1 MPSDAPNPDVSHRG
15 RQLQLE
21 NFAIELQPGRDPA
34 PFLALLNNHPGGTW
48 QARQV
53 PGFSLLEPVSGETV
67 AKLTAGDAWGLTR
80 ALEELGALSAEPTF
94 RTRLPPPTRA
104 EMDRHFGIW
113 GRTSEAKR
121 RLIHQKSEETKHWPT
136 DLMGCPAAWQAFK
149 TRHGENLPG
158 LGIRVAQLDTGYTP
172 HWRILPSLEKI
183 GDHIGLNLVGD
194 DEPEERLRD
203 ARDPLPRK
211 LPLISFPGHG
221 TAVAGLVCL
230 GDEGPGRPRGV
241 APGATILPMR
251 VSRSVIHMSFQKVC
265 DAFVEAIDRKVHV
278 ISMSLGGP
286 MSSGQLYQ
294 RVHEALEAGILVI
307 AAAGNAIPGVVFPG
321 AIPGVVA
328 CAACNVLGG
337 PWNRSGLGA
346 AVTITA
352 PGEYVWYEGAVQGA
366 EERPD
371 PRHGDG
377 TSYATAHV
385 AGLAALWLSFHGR
398 DRLIAEACAGRRELL
413 PHLFR
418 ACLQNS
424 AEKRAELEGFGF
436 GAGIARADQLLAAT
450 FPPVDELEKLREE
463 ALQQGRKALLRFQSW
478 RQILHLPTLTGIST
492 LNPPSATDQDL
503 ARLEKLVLGT
513 GDNFDESEIAEL
525 MTLAA
530 TDLEL
535 ATVLFKTAA
544 DIRHWVCGE
553 ALRRYL
559 LGQAS
564 GLSPHLRQKLEKA
577 RERAR
582 RDVLAAQP
590 EIRLKPVTI
599 PPGMASQPRVRRLKA
614 YAFDPSL
621 QTSSTEVGVNEITI
635 TVPFEPELL
644 PGPIGEYLEVLDV
657 DPASGCAYSP
667 VDLDHPWLLA
677 QDGVDRSESNPHFHQ
692 QMVYAVGM
700 KTIGHFEEA
709 LGRPIFWS
717 PLRPWD
723 NTSEDR
729 DNAAEITVKG
739 KPVLSDQFVRRLRL
753 YPHALR
759 SQNAFYSPT
768 KRAIL
773 FGYFPAGSGSPGA
786 EYPGGMVFTCLAH
799 DIIAH
804 EMTHAL
810 LDGIHYRYT
819 EPTNPD
825 VYAFHE
831 AFADLVALLQRF
843 TYREL
848 LEDQIAKARGRLDAG
863 TLMTRL
869 ALQFGQATG
878 RHHALR
884 DALGYIVEQS
894 RQQAPGEWNTLAA
907 EKSSDGRSET
917 TIVDAARPFGDDLR
931 HVWQRFKADP
941 TLLDQVEEPHQRGA
955 FLVAAVFDAFLTI
968 YEARVA
974 DLKRIATGGTGVLP
988 AGDLHPDLVRR
999 IAHEATQ
1006 AAHHVLRMCIRAIDY
1021 VPPTDLTFGE
1031 YLRALI
1037 TADSD
1042 LVPDD
1047 DRHYRVAFIEAF
1059 RKWGIYPRDV
1069 RTLSEESLRWNPI
1082 DLRLPASRA
1091 LKDARDA
1098 LMKWEPG
1105 ESRAE
1110 IFAAILKTQ
1119 AMLHDTLEK
1128 MPDNPTK
1135 SHLLGGIDT
1144 REPFNVCNLR
1154 PARRIG
1160 PRGEYLTEMV
1170 VEVLQSR
1177 PAAEGE
1183 IPFRG
1188 GATLII
1194 GWKTDQIVVRYSI
1207 FKRLDSSA
1215 REQRQREHLAA
1226 SSEGGKA
1233 AEYSTAGL
1241 PDGWFSR
1248 DEERQ
1253 KWQAGRNFRA
1263 EDMRASSCDCRRG
1276 SQEARAKKKNVV
1288 NEPFALL
1295 HRR

>member
-1 MPSDAPNPDVSHRG
+1 MPQDAPTLDESERSRTPR
-15 RQLQLE
+15 LE
-21 NFAIELQPGRDPA
+21 NFALELPPGNDPA
-34 PFLALLNNHPGGTW
+34 PWLALLAERRGGAW
-48 QARQV
+48 RAREV
-53 PGFSLLEPVSGETV
+53 AGFTLLEPVAEGRDELSV
-67 AKLTAGDAWGLTR
+67 GDAWGLAR
-80 ALEELGALSAEPTF
+80 ALFELGALSAEPTF
-94 RTRLPPPTRA
+94 QTRMPPPTAA
-104 EMDRHFGIW
+104 EAARHFGLW
-113 GRTSEAKR
+113 GHTPEARRNVLVATSEKNR
-121 RLIHQKSEETKHWPT
+121 HWAT
-136 DLMGCPAAWQAFK
+136 DLMGCPKAWSTWTEK
-149 TRHGENLPG
+149 HGKERPAG
-158 LGIRVAQLDTGYTP
+158 QGVRVAQLDTGYTP
-172 HWRILPSLEKI
+172 HWRIVPSLEKV
-183 GDHIGLNLVGD
+183 GDHIGISLVGD
-194 DEPEERLRD
+194 DEPQDRLRD
-203 ARDPLPRK
+203 ARDPLPPK

-230 GDEGPGRPRGV
+230 GDVGKARPRGV

-251 VSRSVIHMSFQKVC
+251 VSRSVIHMSFQNVC
-265 DAFVEAIDRKVHV
+265 DAFQEAIDRRVDV

-286 MSSGQLYQ
+286 ISSGQLYQ
-294 RVHEALEAGILVI
+294 RVHAALDEGILVI
-307 AAAGNAIPGVVFPG
+307 AAAGNALPGVVFP
-321 AIPGVVA
+321 AAVPGVVA
-328 CAACNVLGG
+328 CAACNVLAA
-337 PWNRSGLGA
+337 PWNKSGLGD

-352 PGEYVWYEGAVQGA
+352 PGEYVWYEKAVRA
-366 EERPD
+366 ENEDPE

-385 AGLAALWLSFHGR
+385 AGLAALWLSYHGR
-398 DRLIAEACAGRRELL
+398 DSLIADACGGKKELL
-413 PHLFR
+413 PYLFR
-418 ACLQNS
+418 ACLQSS
-424 AEKRAELEGFGF
+424 AEPRPELAGFGF
-436 GAGIARADQLLAAT
+436 GAGIARADFLLEADFPKVADLEAA
-450 FPPVDELEKLREE
+450 RQE
-463 ALQQGRKALLRFQSW
+463 ALEAGRKTWLRFQSW
-478 RQILHLPTLTGIST
+478 PQIFHLPTLTGT
-492 LNPPSATDQDL
+492 PA
-503 ARLEKLVLGT
+503 ARVRDPDGEDREKLERLLLG
-513 GDNFDESEIAEL
+513 GEKLDELDFAEL
-525 MTLAA
+525 QTLAA
-530 TDLEL
+530 THLEL
-535 ATVLFKTAA
+535 ATVLAKTASGA
-544 DIRHWVCGE
+544 RHWVSGE
-553 ALRRYL
+553 ALRRFL
-559 LGQAS
+559 LRQAA
-564 GLSPHLRQKLEKA
+564 GLSPDLRRKLERG
-577 RERAR
+577 REQFR
-582 RDVLAAQP
+582 RDLAAKLP
-590 EIRLKPVTI
+590 DIRLKPVVV

-644 PGPIGEYLEVLDV
+644 PGPIGEYLEVVDV

-700 KTIGHFEEA
+700 KTIVHFEEA
-709 LGRPIFWS
+709 LGRPIFWA

-723 NTSEDR
+723 RTSDDR
-729 DNAAEITVKG
+729 ANAAEITVKG
-739 KPVLSDQFVRRLRL
+739 KPVLNDQFVRRLRL

-759 SQNAFYSPT
+759 SQNAFYSPA

-773 FGYFPAGSGSPGA
+773 FGYFPAGSGAPGA

-831 AFADLVALLQRF
+831 AFADIVALLQRF

-894 RQQAPGEWNTLAA
+894 RQKAPEEWRTLGA
-907 EKSSDGRSET
+907 EPGPDGSSET

-955 FLVAAVFDAFLTI
+955 FLVAAVFDAYLTI

-999 IAHEATQ
+999 MAHEATL
-1006 AAHHVLRMCIRAIDY
+1006 AAHHVLRMCIRALDY

-1047 DRHYRVAFIEAF
+1047 DRRYRVAFIEAF

-1082 DLRLPASRA
+1082 DLKLPASRA

-1105 ESRAE
+1105 ESREE
-1110 IFAAILKTQ
+1110 IFKAILRTQ
-1119 AMLHDTLEK
+1119 AMLHSTLEN
-1128 MPDNPTK
+1128 MEDNPLK
-1135 SHLLGGIDT
+1135 RHLLGGIDT

-1170 VEVLQSR
+1170 VEVLQSL

-1194 GWKTDQIVVRYSI
+1194 GWKNDQIVVRYSI
-1207 FKRLDSSA
+1207 FKRLDSTG

-1226 SSEGGKA
+1226 ASEGGKA

-1248 DEERQ
+1248 AEERQ
-1253 KWQAGRNFRA
+1253 KWEAGRHFRA
-1263 EDMRASSCDCRRG
+1263 EDMRASSCDCRRQR
-1276 SQEARAKKKNVV
+1276 QEARTKKTTVV